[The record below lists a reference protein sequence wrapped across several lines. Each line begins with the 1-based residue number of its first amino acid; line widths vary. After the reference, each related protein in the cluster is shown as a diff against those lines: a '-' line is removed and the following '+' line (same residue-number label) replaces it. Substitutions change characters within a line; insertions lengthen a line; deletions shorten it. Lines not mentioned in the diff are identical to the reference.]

1 MERKDR
7 KIGFVVEVKDVK
19 DEGKLDHACEAAMK
33 QIEEKN
39 YTAVLR
45 RYRVKEIWTYGVAFW
60 VKECRVAV
68 KYIGR

>member
-1 MERKDR
+1 
-7 KIGFVVEVKDVK
+7 
-19 DEGKLDHACEAAMK
+19 MK